1 MLSANVLNEF
11 YIAVFFTRY
20 AALKK
25 IPQEDTNER
34 PNVSLNDYIVVLFQI
49 LFANRRGYVN
59 FFPSRG

>member
-25 IPQEDTNER
+25 ITQEDTNER

-49 LFANRRGYVN
+49 LFANRRG
-59 FFPSRG
+59 